1 MELYL
6 HNLAVQIISNYLKVM
21 LNTPN
26 EGVNFYREVTFL
38 IFAEDDIILGFIK
51 KKAYFPIETSFN
63 YDKSTSKVTH

>member
-26 EGVNFYREVTFL
+26 EGVNFYWEVTFL

-51 KKAYFPIETSFN
+51 KKHIFQ
-63 YDKSTSKVTH
+63 SKLHLTMTKAPPK